1 MNIQTVISTDPD
13 QMSIFDIL
21 GEGNVGIQ
29 YDAHIN
35 AFNNRSLTEY
45 ERAIRL
51 MELVISDFRGS
62 VQRVDIERAF
72 NKVRNG

>member
-1 MNIQTVISTDPD
+1 
-13 QMSIFDIL
+13 MSIFDIL
-21 GEGNVGIQ
+21 GEQNIGIQ

-45 ERAIRL
+45 ERAVRL
-51 MELVISDFRGS
+51 LELVISDYSGD
-62 VQRVDIERAF
+62 VQRKDIDRAF